1 MGSKPV
7 ANHARYCRL
16 KNGGRRVSI
25 GFSMYVERKVK
36 AIHELLLPL
45 YLALS
50 VSMADASIVEET
62 CVLIA

>member
-7 ANHARYCRL
+7 TNRARCCRL
-16 KNGGRRVSI
+16 KNTGRRISI
-25 GFSMYVERKVK
+25 GFSMYVAHKVK

-45 YLALS
+45 YITPS

-62 CVLIA
+62 CVFIA